1 MYLRQ
6 ALGGRACGA
15 ASRCGGV
22 ELGEGEGE
30 GVDTR
35 GDEMLAWTGGEDK
48 ARMKMRDDG

>member
-1 MYLRQ
+1 MCLRQ

-30 GVDTR
+30 GVGMR
-35 GDEMLAWTGGEDK
+35 GDEMLARIDGEDE